1 MWNKRKTQGIVLAA
15 AGVVLARIDSIVS
28 IVINPMPLLIA
39 KAIGI
44 AAALTGIAI
53 YAGGMP
59 RELKK
64 AKGCPYCFT
73 KNDADAAVCRRCK
86 KSLGKPL

>member
-1 MWNKRKTQGIVLAA
+1 MLNKRKTQGIVLAA
-15 AGVVLARIDSIVS
+15 VGVVLARIDALISIE
-28 IVINPMPLLIA
+28 PLPLFIA

-44 AAALTGIAI
+44 AAALAGIAV

-64 AKGCPYCFT
+64 AKGCPHCFT
-73 KNDADAAVCRRCK
+73 QNDAAAAVCRRCK
-86 KSLGKPL
+86 KAF

>member
-1 MWNKRKTQGIVLAA
+1 MLLAA
-15 AGVVLARIDSIVS
+15 AGVFLARIDVFFTFEKKILIVLTA
-28 IVINPMPLLIA
+28 VGVLI
-39 KAIGI
+39 
-44 AAALTGIAI
+44 ALTGIAI

-73 KNDADAAVCRRCK
+73 KNDAAAAVCRRCK
-86 KSLGKPL
+86 KPF

>member
-1 MWNKRKTQGIVLAA
+1 MWNTQKTFGILLAA
-15 AGVVLARIDSIVS
+15 AGVFLARIDVFFTFEKKILIVLTA
-28 IVINPMPLLIA
+28 VGVLI
-39 KAIGI
+39 
-44 AAALTGIAI
+44 ALTGIAV

-73 KNDADAAVCRRCK
+73 KNDAAAAVCRRCK
-86 KSLGKPL
+86 KPF

>member
-1 MWNKRKTQGIVLAA
+1 MWNSKKTLGILLAA
-15 AGVVLARIDSIVS
+15 AGVFLARIDVFFSFEKKMFI
-28 IVINPMPLLIA
+28 PLTALGVLI
-39 KAIGI
+39 
-44 AAALTGIAI
+44 ALTGIAV

-73 KNDADAAVCRRCK
+73 KNDAAAAVCRRCK
-86 KSLGKPL
+86 KAF

>member
-1 MWNKRKTQGIVLAA
+1 MWNRQKTLGILLAA
-15 AGVVLARIDSIVS
+15 AGVFLARIDVFFSFENKTLI
-28 IVINPMPLLIA
+28 PLTALGVLI
-39 KAIGI
+39 
-44 AAALTGIAI
+44 ALTGIAV

-73 KNDADAAVCRRCK
+73 KNDAAAAVCRRCK
-86 KSLGKPL
+86 KTF